1 MATKAEKA
9 TQWMEQ
15 IAADQSHGYS
25 QQNRYG
31 PDYDC
36 SSLTIEAF
44 ERAGVPVRSQGGAS
58 YTGNMYDAFTRC
70 GFKNVTKKCNL
81 STCAGMIRGDVLMYH
96 KSGNVGH
103 VAVYCGNGKIVHARG
118 QSYGSPKTGDQ
129 GSEIAVTP
137 YYNPGWQYVL
147 RITDSGSASSTP
159 VPTTSG
165 IGVVGTVKVT
175 SERKCLI
182 IGAIDP
188 DVALAQHCLNA
199 KGYKGKDGKKLDED
213 GELGENT
220 AYAIT
225 QLQKKASM
233 TGINFGTIAGKTW
246 SLLLK

>member
-1 MATKAEKA
+1 MTKTEKA
-9 TQWMEQ
+9 TQWMEKT
-15 IAADQSHGYS
+15 AADQTHGYS
-25 QQNRYG
+25 QSNRWG

-36 SSLTIEAF
+36 SSAVITAWEK
-44 ERAGVPVRSQGGAS
+44 AGVPVKTNGAT
-58 YTGNMYDAFTRC
+58 YTGNMYDVFLRC
-70 GFKNVTKKCNL
+70 GFSNVTKSCNL
-81 STCAGMIRGDVLMYH
+81 STCKGMKRGDVLMYH
-96 KSGNVGH
+96 KSGNIGH
-103 VAVYCGNGKIVHARG
+103 VAMYQGDGKLVHARG
-118 QSYGSPKTGDQ
+118 QSYGSPATGDQ
-129 GSEIAVTP
+129 GSEFAANCT
-137 YYNPGWQYVL
+137 YYNPGWMYVL
-147 RITDSGSASSTP
+147 RYSGGGSAPSTP
-159 VPTTSG
+159 DTPSG

-225 QLQKKASM
+225 QLQKKAGM

-246 SLLLK
+246 DLLLK

>member
-1 MATKAEKA
+1 MTKPEKA
-9 TQWMEQ
+9 TQWMEKT
-15 IAADQSHGYS
+15 AADQSHGYS
-25 QQNRYG
+25 QVNRWG

-36 SSLTIEAF
+36 SSAVITAWEK
-44 ERAGVPVRSQGGAS
+44 AGVPVKTNGAT
-58 YTGNMYDAFTRC
+58 YTGNMYNVFLQC
-70 GFKNVTKKCNL
+70 GFTDVTKKCNL
-81 STCAGMIRGDVLMYH
+81 STCKGMKRGDVLLNHVHHTAMY
-96 KSGNVGH
+96 SGDS
-103 VAVYCGNGKIVHARG
+103 KIVHARG
-118 QSYGSPKTGDQ
+118 QSYGSPATGDQ
-129 GSEIAVTP
+129 GTEFAVTN
-137 YYNPGWQYVL
+137 YYNYPWNAVL
-147 RITDSGSASSTP
+147 RYSGGGSAPSTP
-159 VPTTSG
+159 DTPSG

-225 QLQKKASM
+225 QLQKKAGM

-246 SLLLK
+246 ELLLK